1 METLNREDIL
11 RMIGLR
17 DSAGL
22 FSKINSLMIDMYDE
36 GGKLAEY
43 STQIIQTEKNIT
55 LLAQRVTD
63 NETDIADLTVTAQ
76 EISQTVEHQQDE
88 IDSVTGTVNGHTT
101 QIGQLQTT
109 AQQISAS
116 VSSLTTTVNGHTQ
129 SIGQL
134 VVRDNEISQTVSSL
148 SDDVDA
154 IDGTVTNHTTQIGQ
168 LQTTTQ
174 QITASVSSLTTTVNG
189 HTQSIGQL
197 VVRDNEISQTVS
209 SLSDDVDELDG
220 TVTNHTSQI
229 STLRTDLNGIS
240 ATVSAD
246 HTTLGQHTTKIGQLE
261 ITANQVSQRVT
272 VIEGDYVKEAEIS
285 LMVKYDPN
293 TGYISNALVNAD
305 DITFVFTDA
314 VTWYWQS
321 QADANKRMG
330 LDSNGDLWI
339 SGQYRGGTITDNV
352 VVGTS
357 GGKMEIYS
365 DEVVTGSL
373 KKSGL
378 RGVVG
383 SNTVLDL
390 GFTRLNSELSPY
402 FMMHGTAPFI
412 AQPVTMTMHPY
423 SMSIG
428 IDSGNAIRFGIGPT
442 GKIEISGSWPSAWPS
457 RDEVGVGDVF
467 VEDDEI
473 LRVRLT

>member
-22 FSKINSLMIDMYDE
+22 YSKINSLMIDMYDE

-63 NETDIADLTVTAQ
+63 DETDIADLTV
-76 EISQTVEHQQDE
+76 
-88 IDSVTGTVNGHTT
+88 
-101 QIGQLQTT
+101 T

-134 VVRDNEISQTVSSL
+134 
-148 SDDVDA
+148 
-154 IDGTVTNHTTQIGQ
+154 
-168 LQTTTQ
+168 
-174 QITASVSSLTTTVNG
+174 
-189 HTQSIGQL
+189 
-197 VVRDNEISQTVS
+197 
-209 SLSDDVDELDG
+209 
-220 TVTNHTSQI
+220 
-229 STLRTDLNGIS
+229 
-240 ATVSAD
+240 
-246 HTTLGQHTTKIGQLE
+246 E

-272 VIEGDYVKEAEIS
+272 VIEGDYVKSAQIS
-285 LMVKYDPN
+285 LMVTKN
-293 TGYISNALVNAD
+293 EQGYISNALVSAD
-305 DITFVFTDA
+305 KINFVFTDA

-321 QADANKRMG
+321 KIDDNKRMG
-330 LDSNGDLWI
+330 LDSGGNLWI

-378 RGVVG
+378 RGVVS

-390 GFTRLNSELSPY
+390 GFTQLNSELSPY
-402 FMMHGTAPFI
+402 FWMHGTAPFI
-412 AQPVTMTMHPY
+412 VRPATLTMHPY
-423 SMSIG
+423 SISIG
-428 IDSGNAIRFGIGPT
+428 IDSGNAIRIGIGPT
-442 GKIEISGSWPSAWPS
+442 GKIDVAVSSASAWPSS
-457 RDEVGVGDVF
+457 RDEVGVGGIF
-467 VEDDEI
+467 VEDNEI
-473 LRVRLT
+473 MRVRLS

>member
-1 METLNREDIL
+1 METINREDIL

-22 FSKINSLMIDMYDE
+22 YSKVNSLMIDMYDE

-55 LLAQRVTD
+55 MLAQRVTD
-63 NETDIADLTVTAQ
+63 DETDIADITV
-76 EISQTVEHQQDE
+76 
-88 IDSVTGTVNGHTT
+88 
-101 QIGQLQTT
+101 T

-129 SIGQL
+129 SIGEL
-134 VVRDNEISQTVSSL
+134 VIKNNEIT
-148 SDDVDA
+148 
-154 IDGTVTNHTTQIGQ
+154 
-168 LQTTTQ
+168 
-174 QITASVSSLTTTVNG
+174 
-189 HTQSIGQL
+189 
-197 VVRDNEISQTVS
+197 
-209 SLSDDVDELDG
+209 
-220 TVTNHTSQI
+220 
-229 STLRTDLNGIS
+229 
-240 ATVSAD
+240 
-246 HTTLGQHTTKIGQLE
+246 
-261 ITANQVSQRVT
+261 QRVT
-272 VIEGDYVKEAEIS
+272 VIEGDYVKNAQIS
-285 LMVKYDPN
+285 LMVTKN
-293 TGYISNALVNAD
+293 AQGYISNALIDAD

-314 VTWYWQS
+314 VTWYWKS
-321 QADANKRMG
+321 QAEANKRMG

-390 GFTRLNSELSPY
+390 GFTQLNSELSPY
-402 FMMHGTAPFI
+402 FWMHGTAPFI
-412 AQPVTMTMHPY
+412 VQPATMTMHPY
-423 SMSIG
+423 NMSFG
-428 IDSGNAIRFGIGPT
+428 IDSGNAIRFGIGAT
-442 GKIEISGSWPSAWPS
+442 GKIDIAGSSASAWPS
-457 RDEVGVGDVF
+457 RDEVGVGGVF
-467 VEDDEI
+467 VGNDEI
-473 LRVRLT
+473 LRVRLS

>member
-1 METLNREDIL
+1 METINREDIL

-22 FSKINSLMIDMYDE
+22 YSKINSLMIDMYDE

-63 NETDIADLTVTAQ
+63 NETDIADLTVTAR
-76 EISQTVEHQQDE
+76 
-88 IDSVTGTVNGHTT
+88 
-101 QIGQLQTT
+101 
-109 AQQISAS
+109 QISAS

-129 SIGQL
+129 DIGNL
-134 VVRDNEISQTVSSL
+134 
-148 SDDVDA
+148 
-154 IDGTVTNHTTQIGQ
+154 TVTARQIS
-168 LQTTTQ
+168 
-174 QITASVSSLTTTVNG
+174 ADVSSLTTTVNG
-189 HTQSIGQL
+189 HTQDIGNL
-197 VVRDNEISQTVS
+197 TVTSQQIQSSVS
-209 SLSDDVDELDG
+209 SLRTDVD
-220 TVTNHTSQI
+220 TNTGNITRQSQQI
-229 STLRTDLNGIS
+229 STIS
-240 ATVSAD
+240 QKAD
-246 HTTLGQHTTKIGQLE
+246 SID
-261 ITANQVSQRVT
+261 ARVQVV
-272 VIEGDYVKEAEIS
+272 EGDYVKNAQIS

-321 QADANKRMG
+321 QAEANKRMG
-330 LDSNGDLWI
+330 LDSNGNLWI

-357 GGKMEIYS
+357 GGKMAIYS

-473 LRVRLT
+473 LRVRLS

>member
-1 METLNREDIL
+1 METINREDIL

-22 FSKINSLMIDMYDE
+22 YSKINSLMIDMYDE

-43 STQIIQTEKNIT
+43 STQILQTEKNIT

-63 NETDIADLTVTAQ
+63 DETDIADLTVQAQ
-76 EISQTVEHQQDE
+76 QISATVEHQQDE
-88 IDSVTGTVNGHTT
+88 IDEVTGTVSSHTT
-101 QIGQLQTT
+101 QIGQLQVT
-109 AQQISAS
+109 AQQLTAS
-116 VSSLTTTVNGHTQ
+116 VSSLQTTVNGHTQ

-134 VVRDNEISQTVSSL
+134 
-148 SDDVDA
+148 
-154 IDGTVTNHTTQIGQ
+154 QITANN
-168 LQTTTQ
+168 L
-174 QITASVSSLTTTVNG
+174 TASVSSLTTTVNG
-189 HTQSIGQL
+189 HTS
-197 VVRDNEISQTVS
+197 
-209 SLSDDVDELDG
+209 
-220 TVTNHTSQI
+220 
-229 STLRTDLNGIS
+229 
-240 ATVSAD
+240 
-246 HTTLGQHTTKIGQLE
+246 KIAALE
-261 ITANQVSQRVT
+261 ITDSSISNRVT
-272 VIEGDYVKEAEIS
+272 VIEGDYVKNAQIS
-285 LMVKYDPN
+285 LMVTKN
-293 TGYISNALVNAD
+293 AQGYISNALIDAD

-321 QADANKRMG
+321 QIDDNKRMG
-330 LDSNGDLWI
+330 LDDEGNLWI

-390 GFTRLNSELSPY
+390 GFTQLNSELSPY
-402 FMMHGTAPFI
+402 FWMHGTAPFI
-412 AQPVTMTMHPY
+412 VRPATLTMHPY

-428 IDSGNAIRFGIGPT
+428 IDSGNAIRIGIGAT
-442 GKIEISGSWPSAWPS
+442 GKIDITVSSASAWPSS
-457 RDEVGVGDVF
+457 RDEVGVGGVF
-467 VEDDEI
+467 VEDNEI
-473 LRVRLT
+473 MRVRLS

>member
-43 STQIIQTEKNIT
+43 STQIVQTEKNIT

-63 NETDIADLTVTAQ
+63 NETDIADLTVQA
-76 EISQTVEHQQDE
+76 
-88 IDSVTGTVNGHTT
+88 
-101 QIGQLQTT
+101 
-109 AQQISAS
+109 
-116 VSSLTTTVNGHTQ
+116 
-129 SIGQL
+129 
-134 VVRDNEISQTVSSL
+134 
-148 SDDVDA
+148 
-154 IDGTVTNHTTQIGQ
+154 
-168 LQTTTQ
+168 Q

-197 VVRDNEISQTVS
+197 Q
-209 SLSDDVDELDG
+209 
-220 TVTNHTSQI
+220 
-229 STLRTDLNGIS
+229 
-240 ATVSAD
+240 
-246 HTTLGQHTTKIGQLE
+246 

-285 LMVKYDPN
+285 LMVKKDDD
-293 TGYISNALVNAD
+293 GYISNALVKAD
-305 DITFVFTDA
+305 DIDFVFTDA
-314 VTWYWQS
+314 VSWYWQS
-321 QADANKRMG
+321 KAEANKRMG

-357 GGKMEIYS
+357 GGEMEIYS

-467 VEDDEI
+467 VGNDEI
-473 LRVRLT
+473 LRVRLS

>member
-22 FSKINSLMIDMYDE
+22 YSKINSLMIDMYDE

-55 LLAQRVTD
+55 MLAQRVTD
-63 NETDIADLTVTAQ
+63 DETDIADLTV
-76 EISQTVEHQQDE
+76 
-88 IDSVTGTVNGHTT
+88 
-101 QIGQLQTT
+101 T

-129 SIGQL
+129 SIGEL
-134 VVRDNEISQTVSSL
+134 VIKNNEIT
-148 SDDVDA
+148 
-154 IDGTVTNHTTQIGQ
+154 
-168 LQTTTQ
+168 
-174 QITASVSSLTTTVNG
+174 
-189 HTQSIGQL
+189 
-197 VVRDNEISQTVS
+197 
-209 SLSDDVDELDG
+209 
-220 TVTNHTSQI
+220 
-229 STLRTDLNGIS
+229 
-240 ATVSAD
+240 
-246 HTTLGQHTTKIGQLE
+246 
-261 ITANQVSQRVT
+261 QRVT
-272 VIEGDYVKEAEIS
+272 VIEGDYVKNAQIS
-285 LMVKYDPN
+285 LMVTKN
-293 TGYISNALVNAD
+293 AQGYISNALIDAD

-314 VTWYWQS
+314 VTWYWKS
-321 QADANKRMG
+321 QAEANKRMG

-378 RGVVG
+378 RGVVS

-390 GFTRLNSELSPY
+390 GFTQLNSELSPY
-402 FMMHGTAPFI
+402 FWMHGTAPFI
-412 AQPVTMTMHPY
+412 VRPATLTMHPY

-428 IDSGNAIRFGIGPT
+428 IDSGNAIRIGIGPT
-442 GKIEISGSWPSAWPS
+442 GKIDVAVSSASAWPSS
-457 RDEVGVGDVF
+457 RDEVGVGGIF
-467 VEDDEI
+467 VEDNEI
-473 LRVRLT
+473 MRVRLS

>member
-1 METLNREDIL
+1 METINREDIL

-22 FSKINSLMIDMYDE
+22 YSKINSLMIDMYDE

-63 NETDIADLTVTAQ
+63 DETDIADLTVQ
-76 EISQTVEHQQDE
+76 
-88 IDSVTGTVNGHTT
+88 
-101 QIGQLQTT
+101 

-134 VVRDNEISQTVSSL
+134 
-148 SDDVDA
+148 
-154 IDGTVTNHTTQIGQ
+154 
-168 LQTTTQ
+168 
-174 QITASVSSLTTTVNG
+174 
-189 HTQSIGQL
+189 
-197 VVRDNEISQTVS
+197 
-209 SLSDDVDELDG
+209 
-220 TVTNHTSQI
+220 
-229 STLRTDLNGIS
+229 
-240 ATVSAD
+240 
-246 HTTLGQHTTKIGQLE
+246 E

-272 VIEGDYVKEAEIS
+272 VIEGDYVKNAQIS
-285 LMVKYDPN
+285 LMVTKN
-293 TGYISNALVNAD
+293 AQGYISNALIDAD

-321 QADANKRMG
+321 QAEANKRMG

-357 GGKMEIYS
+357 GGEMEIYS

>member
-1 METLNREDIL
+1 METINREDIL

-22 FSKINSLMIDMYDE
+22 YSKINSLMIDMYDE

-63 NETDIADLTVTAQ
+63 DETDIADLTVQAQ
-76 EISQTVEHQQDE
+76 QISATVEHQQDE
-88 IDSVTGTVNGHTT
+88 IDEVTGTVSSHTT
-101 QIGQLQTT
+101 QIGQLQVT
-109 AQQISAS
+109 AQQLTAS
-116 VSSLTTTVNGHTQ
+116 VSSLQTTVNGHTQ

-134 VVRDNEISQTVSSL
+134 
-148 SDDVDA
+148 
-154 IDGTVTNHTTQIGQ
+154 QITANN
-168 LQTTTQ
+168 L
-174 QITASVSSLTTTVNG
+174 TASVSSLTTTVNG
-189 HTQSIGQL
+189 HTS
-197 VVRDNEISQTVS
+197 
-209 SLSDDVDELDG
+209 
-220 TVTNHTSQI
+220 
-229 STLRTDLNGIS
+229 
-240 ATVSAD
+240 
-246 HTTLGQHTTKIGQLE
+246 KIAALE
-261 ITANQVSQRVT
+261 ITDSSISNRVT
-272 VIEGDYVKEAEIS
+272 VIEGDYVKNAQIS
-285 LMVKYDPN
+285 LMVTKN
-293 TGYISNALVNAD
+293 AQGYISNALIDAD

-321 QADANKRMG
+321 QIDDNKRMG
-330 LDSNGDLWI
+330 LDDEGNLWI

-390 GFTRLNSELSPY
+390 GFTQLNSELSPY
-402 FMMHGTAPFI
+402 FWMHGTAPFI
-412 AQPVTMTMHPY
+412 VRPATLTMHPY

-428 IDSGNAIRFGIGPT
+428 IDSGNAIRIGIGAT
-442 GKIEISGSWPSAWPS
+442 GKIDITVSSASAWPSS
-457 RDEVGVGDVF
+457 RDEVGVGGVF
-467 VEDDEI
+467 VEDNEI
-473 LRVRLT
+473 MRVRLS

>member
-22 FSKINSLMIDMYDE
+22 FGKINSLMIDMYDE

-63 NETDIADLTVTAQ
+63 DETDIADLTVTAQ
-76 EISQTVEHQQDE
+76 QISATVEHQQDE
-88 IDSVTGTVNGHTT
+88 IDEVTGTVSSHTT

-109 AQQISAS
+109 A
-116 VSSLTTTVNGHTQ
+116 
-129 SIGQL
+129 
-134 VVRDNEISQTVSSL
+134 
-148 SDDVDA
+148 
-154 IDGTVTNHTTQIGQ
+154 
-168 LQTTTQ
+168 Q

-197 VVRDNEISQTVS
+197 VIRDNEISQRVS
-209 SLSDDVDELDG
+209 V
-220 TVTNHTSQI
+220 V
-229 STLRTDLNGIS
+229 
-240 ATVSAD
+240 
-246 HTTLGQHTTKIGQLE
+246 
-261 ITANQVSQRVT
+261 
-272 VIEGDYVKEAEIS
+272 EGDYVKNAQIS
-285 LMVKYDPN
+285 LMVTKN
-293 TGYISNALVNAD
+293 EQGYISNALIDAD
-305 DITFVFTDA
+305 DINFVFTDA
-314 VTWYWQS
+314 VTWYWQQQS
-321 QADANKRMG
+321 EANKRMG
-330 LDSNGDLWI
+330 LDANGNLWI

-357 GGKMEIYS
+357 GGKMAIYS

-390 GFTRLNSELSPY
+390 GFTQLNSELSPY
-402 FMMHGTAPFI
+402 FWMHGTAPFI
-412 AQPVTMTMHPY
+412 VRPATMTMHPY
-423 SMSIG
+423 NMSFG

-442 GKIEISGSWPSAWPS
+442 GKIDIAGSRASAWPSS
-457 RDEVGVGDVF
+457 RDEVGIGGIF
-467 VEDDEI
+467 VEDNEI
-473 LRVRLT
+473 MRVRLS

>member
-22 FSKINSLMIDMYDE
+22 YSKINSLMIDMYDE

-63 NETDIADLTVTAQ
+63 DETDIADLTV
-76 EISQTVEHQQDE
+76 
-88 IDSVTGTVNGHTT
+88 
-101 QIGQLQTT
+101 T

-134 VVRDNEISQTVSSL
+134 
-148 SDDVDA
+148 
-154 IDGTVTNHTTQIGQ
+154 
-168 LQTTTQ
+168 
-174 QITASVSSLTTTVNG
+174 
-189 HTQSIGQL
+189 
-197 VVRDNEISQTVS
+197 
-209 SLSDDVDELDG
+209 
-220 TVTNHTSQI
+220 
-229 STLRTDLNGIS
+229 
-240 ATVSAD
+240 
-246 HTTLGQHTTKIGQLE
+246 E

-272 VIEGDYVKEAEIS
+272 VIEGDYVKEAQIS

-390 GFTRLNSELSPY
+390 GFTQLNSELSPY
-402 FMMHGTAPFI
+402 FWMHGTAPFI
-412 AQPVTMTMHPY
+412 VQPATMTMHPY

-428 IDSGNAIRFGIGPT
+428 IDSGNAIRFGIGAT
-442 GKIEISGSWPSAWPS
+442 GKIDIAGSSASAWPS
-457 RDEVGVGDVF
+457 RDEVGVGGVF
-467 VEDDEI
+467 VGNDEI
-473 LRVRLT
+473 LRVRLS

>member
-1 METLNREDIL
+1 METINREDIL

-22 FSKINSLMIDMYDE
+22 YSKINSLMIDMYDE

-55 LLAQRVTD
+55 LLAQRVTND
-63 NETDIADLTVTAQ
+63 ETDIADLTV
-76 EISQTVEHQQDE
+76 
-88 IDSVTGTVNGHTT
+88 
-101 QIGQLQTT
+101 T

-129 SIGQL
+129 SIGEL
-134 VVRDNEISQTVSSL
+134 VIKNNEIT
-148 SDDVDA
+148 
-154 IDGTVTNHTTQIGQ
+154 
-168 LQTTTQ
+168 
-174 QITASVSSLTTTVNG
+174 
-189 HTQSIGQL
+189 
-197 VVRDNEISQTVS
+197 
-209 SLSDDVDELDG
+209 
-220 TVTNHTSQI
+220 
-229 STLRTDLNGIS
+229 
-240 ATVSAD
+240 
-246 HTTLGQHTTKIGQLE
+246 
-261 ITANQVSQRVT
+261 QRVT
-272 VIEGDYVKEAEIS
+272 VIEGDYVKNAQIS
-285 LMVKYDPN
+285 LMVTKN
-293 TGYISNALVNAD
+293 AQGYISNALIDAD

-321 QADANKRMG
+321 QIDDNKRMG
-330 LDSNGDLWI
+330 LDDGGNLWI

-378 RGVVG
+378 RGVVS

-390 GFTRLNSELSPY
+390 GFTQLNSELSPY
-402 FMMHGTAPFI
+402 FWMHGTAPFI
-412 AQPVTMTMHPY
+412 VRPATLTMHPY

-428 IDSGNAIRFGIGPT
+428 IDSGNAIRIGIGPT
-442 GKIEISGSWPSAWPS
+442 GKIDVAVSSASAWPSS
-457 RDEVGVGDVF
+457 RDEVGVGGIF
-467 VEDDEI
+467 VEDNEI
-473 LRVRLT
+473 MRVRLS

>member
-1 METLNREDIL
+1 METINREDIL

-22 FSKINSLMIDMYDE
+22 YSKINSLMIDMYDE

-55 LLAQRVTD
+55 MLAQRVTD
-63 NETDIADLTVTAQ
+63 DETDIADLTV
-76 EISQTVEHQQDE
+76 
-88 IDSVTGTVNGHTT
+88 
-101 QIGQLQTT
+101 T

-134 VVRDNEISQTVSSL
+134 
-148 SDDVDA
+148 
-154 IDGTVTNHTTQIGQ
+154 
-168 LQTTTQ
+168 
-174 QITASVSSLTTTVNG
+174 
-189 HTQSIGQL
+189 
-197 VVRDNEISQTVS
+197 
-209 SLSDDVDELDG
+209 
-220 TVTNHTSQI
+220 
-229 STLRTDLNGIS
+229 
-240 ATVSAD
+240 
-246 HTTLGQHTTKIGQLE
+246 E

-272 VIEGDYVKEAEIS
+272 VIEGDYVKNAQIS
-285 LMVKYDPN
+285 LMVTKN
-293 TGYISNALVNAD
+293 AQGYISNALIDAD

-321 QADANKRMG
+321 QAEANKRMG

-357 GGKMEIYS
+357 GGEMEIYS

-473 LRVRLT
+473 LRVRLS

>member
-22 FSKINSLMIDMYDE
+22 YSKINSLMIDMYDE

-63 NETDIADLTVTAQ
+63 DETNIADLTVTAQ
-76 EISQTVEHQQDE
+76 QISQTVEHQQDE

-109 AQQISAS
+109 AQQI
-116 VSSLTTTVNGHTQ
+116 
-129 SIGQL
+129 
-134 VVRDNEISQTVSSL
+134 
-148 SDDVDA
+148 
-154 IDGTVTNHTTQIGQ
+154 
-168 LQTTTQ
+168 
-174 QITASVSSLTTTVNG
+174 TASVSSLTTTVNG
-189 HTQSIGQL
+189 HTSKIGEL
-197 VVRDNEISQTVS
+197 VIKDNEISQRVS
-209 SLSDDVDELDG
+209 V
-220 TVTNHTSQI
+220 V
-229 STLRTDLNGIS
+229 
-240 ATVSAD
+240 
-246 HTTLGQHTTKIGQLE
+246 
-261 ITANQVSQRVT
+261 
-272 VIEGDYVKEAEIS
+272 EGDYVKNAQIS
-285 LMVKYDPN
+285 LMVTKN
-293 TGYISNALVNAD
+293 EQGYISNALVSAD
-305 DITFVFTDA
+305 KINFVFTDA

-321 QADANKRMG
+321 KDDANKRMG
-330 LDSNGDLWI
+330 LDGGGNLWI

-378 RGVVG
+378 RGVVS

-390 GFTRLNSELSPY
+390 GFTQLNSELSPY
-402 FMMHGTAPFI
+402 FWMHGRAPFI
-412 AQPVTMTMHPY
+412 VRPATLTMHPY

-428 IDSGNAIRFGIGPT
+428 IDSGNAIRIGIGPT
-442 GKIEISGSWPSAWPS
+442 GKIDVAVSSASAWPSS
-457 RDEVGVGDVF
+457 RDEVGVGGVF
-467 VEDDEI
+467 VEDNEI
-473 LRVRLT
+473 MRVRLS

>member
-1 METLNREDIL
+1 METINREDIL

-22 FSKINSLMIDMYDE
+22 YSKINSLMIDMYDE

-43 STQIIQTEKNIT
+43 STQILQTEKNIT

-76 EISQTVEHQQDE
+76 QISATVEHQQDE
-88 IDSVTGTVNGHTT
+88 IDAVTGTVSSHTT
-101 QIGQLQTT
+101 QIGQLQVT
-109 AQQISAS
+109 AQEISAS
-116 VSSLTTTVNGHTQ
+116 VSSLTTTVNG
-129 SIGQL
+129 
-134 VVRDNEISQTVSSL
+134 
-148 SDDVDA
+148 
-154 IDGTVTNHTTQIGQ
+154 
-168 LQTTTQ
+168 
-174 QITASVSSLTTTVNG
+174 
-189 HTQSIGQL
+189 
-197 VVRDNEISQTVS
+197 
-209 SLSDDVDELDG
+209 
-220 TVTNHTSQI
+220 HTSQI

-261 ITANQVSQRVT
+261 VTTGGISQRVT
-272 VIEGDYVKEAEIS
+272 VIEGDYVKNAQIS
-285 LMVKYDPN
+285 LMVTKN
-293 TGYISNALVNAD
+293 AKGYISNALIDAD
-305 DITFVFTDA
+305 DIDFVFTDA

-321 QADANKRMG
+321 QTEANKRMG

-357 GGKMEIYS
+357 GGKMAIYS

-390 GFTRLNSELSPY
+390 GFTQLNSELSPY

-412 AQPVTMTMHPY
+412 TQPVTMTMHPY

-467 VEDDEI
+467 VGDDEI
-473 LRVRLT
+473 LRVRLS

>member
-22 FSKINSLMIDMYDE
+22 YSKINSLMIDMYDE

-55 LLAQRVTD
+55 MLAQRVTD
-63 NETDIADLTVTAQ
+63 DEQDIADLTVQ
-76 EISQTVEHQQDE
+76 
-88 IDSVTGTVNGHTT
+88 
-101 QIGQLQTT
+101 
-109 AQQISAS
+109 AQQITAN

-129 SIGQL
+129 S
-134 VVRDNEISQTVSSL
+134 
-148 SDDVDA
+148 
-154 IDGTVTNHTTQIGQ
+154 
-168 LQTTTQ
+168 
-174 QITASVSSLTTTVNG
+174 
-189 HTQSIGQL
+189 
-197 VVRDNEISQTVS
+197 
-209 SLSDDVDELDG
+209 
-220 TVTNHTSQI
+220 
-229 STLRTDLNGIS
+229 
-240 ATVSAD
+240 
-246 HTTLGQHTTKIGQLE
+246 IGQLE

-272 VIEGDYVKEAEIS
+272 VIEGDYVKNAQIS
-285 LMVKYDPN
+285 LMVTKN
-293 TGYISNALVNAD
+293 AQGYISNALIDAD
-305 DITFVFTDA
+305 DIDFVFTDA

-321 QADANKRMG
+321 QTEANKRMG

-357 GGKMEIYS
+357 GGKMAIYS

-390 GFTRLNSELSPY
+390 GFTQLNSELSPY
-402 FMMHGTAPFI
+402 FWMHGTAPFI
-412 AQPVTMTMHPY
+412 VRPATMTMHPY

-428 IDSGNAIRFGIGPT
+428 IDSGNAIRFGIGAT
-442 GKIEISGSWPSAWPS
+442 GKIDIAGSSASAWPS
-457 RDEVGVGDVF
+457 RDEVGVGGVF
-467 VEDDEI
+467 VGNDEI
-473 LRVRLT
+473 LRVRLS

>member
-36 GGKLAEY
+36 NGKLAEY
-43 STQIIQTEKNIT
+43 STQIVQTEKNIT

-63 NETDIADLTVTAQ
+63 DEQDIADLTVTAQ
-76 EISQTVEHQQDE
+76 QISATVEHQQDE
-88 IDSVTGTVNGHTT
+88 IDEIDGTVSGHTT
-101 QIGQLQTT
+101 QIGQLQVT
-109 AQQISAS
+109 AQEISAS
-116 VSSLTTTVNGHTQ
+116 VSSLTTTV
-129 SIGQL
+129 
-134 VVRDNEISQTVSSL
+134 
-148 SDDVDA
+148 
-154 IDGTVTNHTTQIGQ
+154 DG
-168 LQTTTQ
+168 
-174 QITASVSSLTTTVNG
+174 
-189 HTQSIGQL
+189 
-197 VVRDNEISQTVS
+197 
-209 SLSDDVDELDG
+209 
-220 TVTNHTSQI
+220 HTSQI

-240 ATVSAD
+240 ATVQSD

-261 ITANQVSQRVT
+261 VTTGGISQRVT
-272 VIEGDYVKEAEIS
+272 VIEGDYVKNAQIS
-285 LMVKYDPN
+285 LMVTKN
-293 TGYISNALVNAD
+293 AQGYISNALIDAD
-305 DITFVFTDA
+305 DIDFVFTDA
-314 VTWYWQS
+314 VSWYWQS
-321 QADANKRMG
+321 QTEANKRMG

-357 GGKMEIYS
+357 GGEMEIYS

-378 RGVVG
+378 RGVVN

-412 AQPVTMTMHPY
+412 VQPVTMTMHPY

-457 RDEVGVGDVF
+457 RDEVGAGDVF
-467 VEDDEI
+467 VGDDEI
-473 LRVRLT
+473 LRVRLS

>member
-22 FSKINSLMIDMYDE
+22 YSKINSLMIDMYDE

-63 NETDIADLTVTAQ
+63 NETDIADLTVQA
-76 EISQTVEHQQDE
+76 
-88 IDSVTGTVNGHTT
+88 
-101 QIGQLQTT
+101 
-109 AQQISAS
+109 
-116 VSSLTTTVNGHTQ
+116 
-129 SIGQL
+129 
-134 VVRDNEISQTVSSL
+134 
-148 SDDVDA
+148 
-154 IDGTVTNHTTQIGQ
+154 
-168 LQTTTQ
+168 Q

-197 VVRDNEISQTVS
+197 QITANNLTASVSSLTTTVNDHTQRIGELVIKDNEISQRVS
-209 SLSDDVDELDG
+209 V
-220 TVTNHTSQI
+220 V
-229 STLRTDLNGIS
+229 
-240 ATVSAD
+240 
-246 HTTLGQHTTKIGQLE
+246 
-261 ITANQVSQRVT
+261 
-272 VIEGDYVKEAEIS
+272 EGDYVKNAQIS
-285 LMVKYDPN
+285 LMVTKN
-293 TGYISNALVNAD
+293 EQGYISNALVSAD
-305 DITFVFTDA
+305 KINFVFTDA

-321 QADANKRMG
+321 KDDANKRMG
-330 LDSNGDLWI
+330 LDGGGNLWI

-390 GFTRLNSELSPY
+390 GFTQLNSELSPY
-402 FMMHGTAPFI
+402 FWMHGTAPFI
-412 AQPVTMTMHPY
+412 VRPATLTMHPY
-423 SMSIG
+423 SISIG
-428 IDSGNAIRFGIGPT
+428 IDSGNAIRIGIGPT
-442 GKIEISGSWPSAWPS
+442 GKIDVAVSSASAWPSS
-457 RDEVGVGDVF
+457 RDEVGVGGVF
-467 VEDDEI
+467 VEDNEI
-473 LRVRLT
+473 MRVRLS

>member
-22 FSKINSLMIDMYDE
+22 FGKINSLMIDMYDE

-55 LLAQRVTD
+55 MLAQRVTD
-63 NETDIADLTVTAQ
+63 DETDIADLTVQ
-76 EISQTVEHQQDE
+76 
-88 IDSVTGTVNGHTT
+88 
-101 QIGQLQTT
+101 

-134 VVRDNEISQTVSSL
+134 
-148 SDDVDA
+148 
-154 IDGTVTNHTTQIGQ
+154 
-168 LQTTTQ
+168 
-174 QITASVSSLTTTVNG
+174 
-189 HTQSIGQL
+189 
-197 VVRDNEISQTVS
+197 
-209 SLSDDVDELDG
+209 
-220 TVTNHTSQI
+220 
-229 STLRTDLNGIS
+229 
-240 ATVSAD
+240 
-246 HTTLGQHTTKIGQLE
+246 E

-272 VIEGDYVKEAEIS
+272 VIEGDYVKNAQIS
-285 LMVKYDPN
+285 LMVTKN
-293 TGYISNALVNAD
+293 AQGYISNALIDAD

-321 QADANKRMG
+321 QAEANKRMG

-378 RGVVG
+378 RGVVS

-390 GFTRLNSELSPY
+390 GFTQLNSELSPY
-402 FMMHGTAPFI
+402 FWMHGTAPFI
-412 AQPVTMTMHPY
+412 VRPATMTMHPY
-423 SMSIG
+423 NMSFG
-428 IDSGNAIRFGIGPT
+428 IDSGNAIRFGIGAT
-442 GKIEISGSWPSAWPS
+442 GKIDIAGSSAGAWPS
-457 RDEVGVGDVF
+457 RDEVGVGGVF
-467 VEDDEI
+467 VGNDEI
-473 LRVRLT
+473 LRVRLS

>member
-22 FSKINSLMIDMYDE
+22 ISKVNSLMIDMYDE
-36 GGKLAEY
+36 NGKLAEY
-43 STQIIQTEKNIT
+43 STQIVQTEKNIT

-63 NETDIADLTVTAQ
+63 NETDIADLTVQA
-76 EISQTVEHQQDE
+76 
-88 IDSVTGTVNGHTT
+88 
-101 QIGQLQTT
+101 
-109 AQQISAS
+109 
-116 VSSLTTTVNGHTQ
+116 
-129 SIGQL
+129 
-134 VVRDNEISQTVSSL
+134 
-148 SDDVDA
+148 
-154 IDGTVTNHTTQIGQ
+154 
-168 LQTTTQ
+168 Q

-197 VVRDNEISQTVS
+197 
-209 SLSDDVDELDG
+209 
-220 TVTNHTSQI
+220 
-229 STLRTDLNGIS
+229 
-240 ATVSAD
+240 
-246 HTTLGQHTTKIGQLE
+246 E

-272 VIEGDYVKEAEIS
+272 VIEGDYVKNAQIS
-285 LMVKYDPN
+285 LMVTKN
-293 TGYISNALVNAD
+293 AQGYISNALIDAD
-305 DITFVFTDA
+305 DIDFVFTDA
-314 VTWYWQS
+314 VSWYWQS
-321 QADANKRMG
+321 KADANKRMG

-390 GFTRLNSELSPY
+390 GFTQLNSELSPY
-402 FMMHGTAPFI
+402 FWMHGTAPFI
-412 AQPVTMTMHPY
+412 VRPATMTMHPY

-428 IDSGNAIRFGIGPT
+428 IDSGNAIRFGIGAT
-442 GKIEISGSWPSAWPS
+442 GKIDITGSSASAWPS
-457 RDEVGVGDVF
+457 RDEVGVGGVF
-467 VEDDEI
+467 VGNDEI
-473 LRVRLT
+473 LRVRLS

>member
-22 FSKINSLMIDMYDE
+22 YSKINSLMIDMYDE

-55 LLAQRVTD
+55 LLAQRVTND
-63 NETDIADLTVTAQ
+63 ETDIADLTV
-76 EISQTVEHQQDE
+76 
-88 IDSVTGTVNGHTT
+88 
-101 QIGQLQTT
+101 T

-129 SIGQL
+129 SIGEL
-134 VVRDNEISQTVSSL
+134 VIKNNEIT
-148 SDDVDA
+148 
-154 IDGTVTNHTTQIGQ
+154 
-168 LQTTTQ
+168 
-174 QITASVSSLTTTVNG
+174 
-189 HTQSIGQL
+189 
-197 VVRDNEISQTVS
+197 
-209 SLSDDVDELDG
+209 
-220 TVTNHTSQI
+220 
-229 STLRTDLNGIS
+229 
-240 ATVSAD
+240 
-246 HTTLGQHTTKIGQLE
+246 
-261 ITANQVSQRVT
+261 QRVT
-272 VIEGDYVKEAEIS
+272 VIEGDYVKNAQIS
-285 LMVKYDPN
+285 LMVTKN
-293 TGYISNALVNAD
+293 AQGYISNALIDAD

-321 QADANKRMG
+321 QAEANKRMG
-330 LDSNGDLWI
+330 LDSNGNLWI

-378 RGVVG
+378 RGVVS

-390 GFTRLNSELSPY
+390 GFTQLNSELSPY
-402 FMMHGTAPFI
+402 FWMHGTAPFI
-412 AQPVTMTMHPY
+412 VRPATLTMHPY

-428 IDSGNAIRFGIGPT
+428 IDSGNAIRIGIGPT
-442 GKIEISGSWPSAWPS
+442 GKIDVAVSSASAWPSS
-457 RDEVGVGDVF
+457 RDEVGVGGIF
-467 VEDDEI
+467 VEDNEI
-473 LRVRLT
+473 MRVRLS